1 MGKVRSIFSV
11 IGVLSLYYVDA
22 IGLMLVGID
31 SLTTTVI
38 LDIIMATFIV
48 IWWKSSKEHRIT
60 PCNMKGGFG
69 ALLCVFVAMFVLG
82 QLTGT
87 MIENIYGA
95 GAFAQYKAMLHAN
108 PWITLLLSLVV
119 APIAEECLVRGFVYQ
134 QLRRGW
140 SVWVAWIGQAI
151 VFALMHGTLVHLIP
165 TFMTALFLGL
175 VYERTG
181 DLRWPIGFHMVY
193 NLLVMFVGS
202 VPVADILC
210 TPLVDIPL
218 DIICVVVMA
227 MMYKDIIN
235 RKSVSVTIRLLAPMG
250 VAQLAPR
257 PVEKR
262 EEESYGSQEDQ
273 DEEND

>member
-11 IGVLSLYYVDA
+11 IGVLSLYYVA
-22 IGLMLVGID
+22 AVAFMAAGMD
-31 SLTTTVI
+31 SMTTTVA
-38 LDIIMATFIV
+38 LDIITATLV
-48 IWWKSSKEHRIT
+48 VVWWNFKKEYRIK
-60 PCNMKGGFG
+60 PCNMKGGLG
-69 ALLCVFVAMFVLG
+69 ALLCMFVAMFILG

-95 GAFAQYKAMLHAN
+95 GAFAQYQTALHAN
-108 PWITLLLSLVV
+108 PGVALLLSLFV

-151 VFALMHGTLVHLIP
+151 VFALMHGTLVHMIP

-181 DLRWPIGFHMVY
+181 DLRWPIGFHMIY
-193 NLLVMFVGS
+193 NLLVLFVGG

-210 TPLVDIPL
+210 TPWVDIPL